1 MRIEKPVVFST
12 NVRVRLFVDVFNMFN
27 SASYETINQA
37 TGTSFGR
44 PSAILAPFTT
54 RIGARFVF

>member
-1 MRIEKPVVFST
+1 VFSSQ
-12 NVRVRLFVDVFNMFN
+12 VRLRLFVDVFNILN
-27 SASYETINQA
+27 SAAYETINQA

-54 RIGARFVF
+54 RVGMRLVF